1 MEETKRKFVVS
12 IDAVSDWYEDN
23 SEVAYIFS
31 RMPSSEAYG
40 LLASEHEEKMESS
53 KLDKEHLPKRVTV
66 SLEKDEDD
74 DIDLSDS
81 EAESDLMDR
90 YEDEISE
97 KCTEYVR
104 YKMCEYDCVLPEGVD
119 WSLVSCDGVVFE
131 KLESEEGEDEGS
143 KLS

>member
-1 MEETKRKFVVS
+1 MEDTKRKFVVS

-31 RMPSSEAYG
+31 RMPSSYAYG

-53 KLDKEHLPKRVTV
+53 KWNEEHLPKRVTA

-74 DIDLSDS
+74 DIDLSDP
-81 EAESDLMDR
+81 EAESYLMDR

-104 YKMCEYDCVLPEGVD
+104 YKMCKYDCVLPEGVD

>member
-1 MEETKRKFVVS
+1 MEGTKRKFVVS
-12 IDAVSDWYEDN
+12 IDAVSDWYDDT

-31 RMPSSEAYG
+31 RLPSSEAYG

-53 KLDKEHLPKRVTV
+53 KWDKEHLPKRVTV

-97 KCTEYVR
+97 KCTV
-104 YKMCEYDCVLPEGVD
+104 M
-119 WSLVSCDGVVFE
+119 
-131 KLESEEGEDEGS
+131 
-143 KLS
+143 